1 MLSSPKSILILC
13 QCTRNIVD
21 SLRNDCRKY
30 MVKTHQVVTT
40 LGSGLASCLA
50 NVRFG
55 ILVYHS
61 GSKTS
66 DLGVQHP
73 DLKAGGATVGAA
85 VVVDPSNPQLSSIT
99 CFVLAI
105 SRSLNL
111 VRIVNRTL
119 RHIKL
124 LVNKP
129 QNLTF
134 LCKNWIHL
142 LTRFLEVPYQGG
154 SSETLS

>member
-1 MLSSPKSILILC
+1 
-13 QCTRNIVD
+13 
-21 SLRNDCRKY
+21 

-85 VVVDPSNPQLSSIT
+85 VVVDPSTPQLSSIT
-99 CFVLAI
+99 CFILAI

-119 RHIKL
+119 RHMRSDPGTGHEAQSAANTARCVIDL
-124 LVNKP
+124 WEAIQP
-129 QNLTF
+129 SWRCTLTES
-134 LCKNWIHL
+134 IA
-142 LTRFLEVPYQGG
+142 
-154 SSETLS
+154 